1 MFTDNRY
8 RSALATTKFLLVVLS
23 ATAKINEVV
32 VEEVDIHC
40 VKIVPC
46 LWSEQDNLVSSAD

>member
-1 MFTDNRY
+1 MFTDNGY
-8 RSALATTKFLLVVLS
+8 KSAPATTKFLLVVLS

-32 VEEVDIHC
+32 EDVDIHC
-40 VKIVPC
+40 VVPC